1 MFMVW
6 YDHNHHF
13 CARCVYCSVN
23 HNLVTN
29 LCCSGSSWRK
39 TNSWLMVFNLPWNWL
54 NIKANIRYN
63 SQLCPYDIKH
73 IIFGNFTHLCNFL
86 CTPKKRKCVAQIWDS
101 AFGRFWQKSCG
112 KVSRW
117 LVGRVTE
124 PPFLLC
130 LPLLTIIFLIIFRLI
145 YNMLSCLVNCN
156 PYFIFL
162 SQRLSFSFSSV
173 LFLHI
178 ILSNKL

>member
-1 MFMVW
+1 MHTTSNTSYLEISYIFAI
-6 YDHNHHF
+6 F
-13 CARCVYCSVN
+13 CAPPV
-23 HNLVTN
+23 LP
-29 LCCSGSSWRK
+29 SSRSILRPNK
-39 TNSWLMVFNLPWNWL
+39 FPQKS
-54 NIKANIRYN
+54 
-63 SQLCPYDIKH
+63 
-73 IIFGNFTHLCNFL
+73 
-86 CTPKKRKCVAQIWDS
+86 KRKCVAQIWDS
-101 AFGRFWQKSCG
+101 AFGWFWQKSCG